1 MFVAIMKVSQLVSH
15 VVANRGRRYESDQAL
30 RAVEQQAIV
39 ERLQQQLA
47 AVQQSVQ
54 EERKRLQDLETTLR
68 PNEELK
74 LRGLVSEEV
83 LKRHAK
89 VLRRLRALELDSAA
103 VLSSKQVS

>member
-1 MFVAIMKVSQLVSH
+1 
-15 VVANRGRRYESDQAL
+15 
-30 RAVEQQAIV
+30 VEQQAIV